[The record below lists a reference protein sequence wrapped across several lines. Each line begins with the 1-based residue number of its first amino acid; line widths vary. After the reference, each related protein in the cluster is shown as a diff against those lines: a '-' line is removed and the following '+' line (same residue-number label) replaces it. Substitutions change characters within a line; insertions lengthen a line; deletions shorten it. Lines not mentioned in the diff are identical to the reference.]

1 MNMRKLLQQAEEM
14 QNKMKHELADA
25 VVETSVGA
33 GMLTV
38 KMNGHRLLTEVTID
52 PEAIDPDDISL
63 LEDLVIAAV
72 NDATQKIDE
81 ELRGRLGNIAAN
93 MPSLF

>member
-14 QNKMKHELADA
+14 QSKMQRELADV
-25 VVETSVGA
+25 VVEASSGG
-33 GMLTV
+33 GMVSV
-38 KMNGHRLLTEVTID
+38 KMNGHRHLISVTID
-52 PEAIDPDDISL
+52 PEAVDPEDVNL

-72 NDATQKIDE
+72 NEAAAKVDE
-81 ELRGRLGNIAAN
+81 HLRGRLGNIAAT